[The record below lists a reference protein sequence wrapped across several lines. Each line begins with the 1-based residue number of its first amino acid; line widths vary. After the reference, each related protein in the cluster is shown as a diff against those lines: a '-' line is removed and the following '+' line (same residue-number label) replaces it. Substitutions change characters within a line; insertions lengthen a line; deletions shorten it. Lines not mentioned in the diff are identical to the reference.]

1 MNDIKNDINLRQ
13 AVSRREQ
20 QLPPMPEGLNEKVMN
35 SLTPRPLRKERGLKF
50 WSLAVAACLVG
61 FVVIFLAPP
70 RTTEEQLPLALEEP
84 RVESQEPSVE
94 SQEPRIERIQ
104 HFPKEGKDGGD
115 LSKAPKRKRVVRQDP
130 QEEPLLEE
138 AEQIQEEVEEEYLPA
153 RPDLYL
159 LAVAETQDI
168 RSRGEQ
174 LCQEVNQII
183 INAKK

>member
-50 WSLAVAACLVG
+50 WPLAVAACLVG

-70 RTTEEQLPLALEEP
+70 RSTKEQLPLALEEP
-84 RVESQEPSVE
+84 SVESQEPSVE
-94 SQEPRIERIQ
+94 SQEPTQ
-104 HFPKEGKDGGD
+104 HSPNDGKDEGD

-130 QEEPLLEE
+130 QEEPLLAE
-138 AEQIQEEVEEEYLPA
+138 AEISASHLGEVGRGA
-153 RPDLYL
+153 RPIHPEMEDPF
-159 LAVAETQDI
+159 LAIAKQIQDI
-168 RSRGEQ
+168 RSRGERVRQDVAQ
-174 LCQEVNQII
+174 LID
-183 INAKK
+183 KH